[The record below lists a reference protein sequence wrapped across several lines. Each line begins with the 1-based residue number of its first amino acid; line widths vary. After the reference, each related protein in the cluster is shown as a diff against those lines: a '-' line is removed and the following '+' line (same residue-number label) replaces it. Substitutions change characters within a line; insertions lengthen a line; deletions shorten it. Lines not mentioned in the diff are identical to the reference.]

1 MGKIVKLYTFYL
13 PKSTARKPAAKI
25 LPYKVREAGSKCM
38 PPFTIADIIKSKRLK
53 TRHKDI
59 ELIKSFVSLAFTQ
72 PREAKNAPKT
82 TPANEIITAVRS
94 FIELK
99 YVSRADINTG
109 ISANIKENKVP
120 LKIPLM
126 FISDLLAK

>member
-1 MGKIVKLYTFYL
+1 ML
-13 PKSTARKPAAKI
+13 
-25 LPYKVREAGSKCM
+25 
-38 PPFTIADIIKSKRLK
+38 PFTIADIIKSKRLK

-82 TPANEIITAVRS
+82 TPAKEIITAVRS

-99 YVSRADINTG
+99 YVSRADINTPAT
-109 ISANIKENKVP
+109 ANIKENKVP

-126 FISDLLAK
+126 FISDLHVK

>member
-1 MGKIVKLYTFYL
+1 M

-25 LPYKVREAGSKCM
+25 LPYKVREARSKYM
-38 PPFTIADIIKSKRLK
+38 PLFTVADIIKSKRLK

-72 PREAKNAPKT
+72 PREPKNAPKI
-82 TPANEIITAVRS
+82 TPAKEIITAVRS

-99 YVSRADINTG
+99 YVRSADIKTG
-109 ISANIKENKVP
+109 IMANIKENTVP

-126 FISDLLAK
+126 FISNLRTK